1 MERLLVGLWGRS
13 KREKEHPMSRRT
25 VRGPSGFT
33 LIELLVVI
41 AIIGILIALLLPA
54 VQKVR
59 AAAARAQCA
68 NNLKQIGLGAHSF
81 HDSYGCFPSNGG
93 YDPQQPWT
101 IATILYGFP
110 LNWGVGD
117 PTLAP
122 QQQRG
127 SWLYAIMPFVEEDNA
142 YKAQAYDHPV
152 KIYMCPARGRDN
164 PQVCPETDP
173 YYAHWTYN
181 HAGRNPWGKN
191 DYAGNE
197 RIMAQVNFATTSMAS
212 LVAIKDITDGASNTI
227 LAGEKPMEPGYYN
240 VGGWSNDEGYIAG
253 GTGTARFGN
262 GLYPDGPGTPVGND
276 WGSAHPGGANFCLA
290 DGSVRL
296 FPFTTPSSVVH
307 DYITINGGEVIPS
320 GY

>member
-1 MERLLVGLWGRS
+1 MA
-13 KREKEHPMSRRT
+13 
-25 VRGPSGFT
+25 GPSLSLRRRAAFT

-68 NNLKQIGLGAHSF
+68 NNLKQISLGTHNF
-81 HDSYGCFPSNGG
+81 HDSHGCFPSNGG

-110 LNWGVGD
+110 LSWGVGD

-152 KIYMCPARGRDN
+152 KIYMWPARGRDN
-164 PQVCPETDP
+164 LQVCPQTDP
-173 YYAHWTYN
+173 DYVSVHHPQFGHPRLHHDQW
-181 HAGRNPWGKN
+181 GRGHPF
-191 DYAGNE
+191 
-197 RIMAQVNFATTSMAS
+197 R
-212 LVAIKDITDGASNTI
+212 L
-227 LAGEKPMEPGYYN
+227 LAPMGHRP
-240 VGGWSNDEGYIAG
+240 
-253 GTGTARFGN
+253 
-262 GLYPDGPGTPVGND
+262 
-276 WGSAHPGGANFCLA
+276 
-290 DGSVRL
+290 
-296 FPFTTPSSVVH
+296 
-307 DYITINGGEVIPS
+307 
-320 GY
+320 